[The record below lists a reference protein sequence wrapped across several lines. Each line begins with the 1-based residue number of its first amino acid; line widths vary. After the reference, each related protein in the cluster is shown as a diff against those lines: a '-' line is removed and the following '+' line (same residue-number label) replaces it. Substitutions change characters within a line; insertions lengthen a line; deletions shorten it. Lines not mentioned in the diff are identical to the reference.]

1 MCMYSI
7 FCNFLSFKP
16 ITYRLIFQN
25 DNEFS
30 NLQNLCP
37 DLYILKLQTFY
48 LRCKFYNLIYNL
60 LLARVKYNSKALN
73 IDFSTKTKSKF
84 RSQ

>member
-48 LRCKFYNLIYNL
+48 LRCTFYNLIYNL
-60 LLARVKYNSKALN
+60 LLARVKYNSKALKYLLYHKN
-73 IDFSTKTKSKF
+73 KKQI
-84 RSQ
+84 